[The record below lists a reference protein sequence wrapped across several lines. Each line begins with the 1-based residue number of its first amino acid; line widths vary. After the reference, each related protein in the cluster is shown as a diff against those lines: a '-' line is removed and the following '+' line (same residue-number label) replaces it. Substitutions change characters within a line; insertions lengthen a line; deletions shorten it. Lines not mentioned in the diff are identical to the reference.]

1 MYENYVDYL
10 KRLNNT
16 LSRNGLNL
24 GVDLDVSKDAIY
36 EQVGVMESFFFVN
49 NLLKMSGSINVF
61 RDSYIQSSMSY
72 LRQKMMDEYQEVWN
86 SELEGLTEQPENA
99 GRVEKE
105 VKQISIEDIKS
116 FTEGVGLV
124 PSTNEGVDSHGQYC
138 FNLNDGVN
146 GTEPQVEYSNGLGV
160 FSSGQ
165 LELDIEDDEDDD
177 EYEYEEEPEY
187 DEDLEDDED
196 GLEFEYDD
204 DSEEY
209 EYEEESDEDF
219 EYEEESDDDFEY
231 EEESNE
237 ESEDDF
243 EYEEE
248 SDEDFEYEEESNDD
262 FDYEE
267 ESDDDL
273 EYEEESDEDDFDY
286 DEEPDE
292 DFEYEEES
300 EDDFDYEEES
310 EDDFDYEEEPDDLDY
325 EEESEDDFD
334 YEEEDNFED
343 SGYEEE
349 DDDFG
354 YEEED
359 DLGIDDFIPKEHHTP
374 TKVTL
379 PNETSTK
386 VQNLHQQPDSMANSL
401 VEGVNKL
408 FGAGRKYFY
417 NDGGKKK

>member
-24 GVDLDVSKDAIY
+24 GVDLDVSKNAIY

-99 GRVEKE
+99 GKVEKE

-124 PSTNEGVDSHGQYC
+124 PSTNEGVDSHGQYG

-146 GTEPQVEYSNGLGV
+146 GAEPQVEYSKGLGV

-187 DEDLEDDED
+187 NEDLEDDED

-231 EEESNE
+231 EEESDE

-248 SDEDFEYEEESNDD
+248 SEEDFEYEEESNDD

-286 DEEPDE
+286 EEEPDE

-300 EDDFDYEEES
+300 EDDFDYEEE
-310 EDDFDYEEEPDDLDY
+310 
-325 EEESEDDFD
+325 
-334 YEEEDNFED
+334 DNFED
-343 SGYEEE
+343 SEYEEE

-359 DLGIDDFIPKEHHTP
+359 DLGIDDFIPKEHYIP

-379 PNETSTK
+379 PTETSTK

>member
-24 GVDLDVSKDAIY
+24 GIDLDVSKDAIY

-86 SELEGLTEQPENA
+86 SELEGLIEQPENA
-99 GRVEKE
+99 GKVEKE

-124 PSTNEGVDSHGQYC
+124 PSTNEGVDSHGQYG

-146 GTEPQVEYSNGLGV
+146 GAEPQVEYSKGLGV

-196 GLEFEYDD
+196 GLEFEYDA

-231 EEESNE
+231 EEESDE

-248 SDEDFEYEEESNDD
+248 SEDD
-262 FDYEE
+262 FDYE
-267 ESDDDL
+267 
-273 EYEEESDEDDFDY
+273 
-286 DEEPDE
+286 EEPDE

-310 EDDFDYEEEPDDLDY
+310 EDDFDYDEEPDDLDY

-343 SGYEEE
+343 SEYEEE

-379 PNETSTK
+379 PTETSTK

>member
-24 GVDLDVSKDAIY
+24 GIDLDVSKDAIY

-99 GRVEKE
+99 GKVEKE

-124 PSTNEGVDSHGQYC
+124 PSTNEGVDSHGQYG

-146 GTEPQVEYSNGLGV
+146 GAEPQVEYSKGLGV

-231 EEESNE
+231 EEESDE

-248 SDEDFEYEEESNDD
+248 SEEDFEYEEESNDD

-286 DEEPDE
+286 
-292 DFEYEEES
+292 EEES
-300 EDDFDYEEES
+300 EDDFDYK
-310 EDDFDYEEEPDDLDY
+310 EEPDDLDY

-343 SGYEEE
+343 SEYEEE

-359 DLGIDDFIPKEHHTP
+359 DLGIDDFIPKEHYIP

-379 PNETSTK
+379 PTETSTK

>member
-72 LRQKMMDEYQEVWN
+72 LRQKMMDEYQEVWD
-86 SELEGLTEQPENA
+86 SELKGLTEQPENA
-99 GRVEKE
+99 GKVEKE

-124 PSTNEGVDSHGQYC
+124 PSTNEGVDSHGQYG

-146 GTEPQVEYSNGLGV
+146 GAEPQVEYSKGLGV

-248 SDEDFEYEEESNDD
+248 SDDEFEYEEESNDD

-286 DEEPDE
+286 EEEPDE

-310 EDDFDYEEEPDDLDY
+310 EDDFDYDEEPDDLDY

-343 SGYEEE
+343 SEYEEE

-359 DLGIDDFIPKEHHTP
+359 DLGIDDFIPKEHHIP

-379 PNETSTK
+379 PTETPTK

>member
-24 GVDLDVSKDAIY
+24 GVDLDVSKNAIY

-72 LRQKMMDEYQEVWN
+72 LRQKMMDEYQEVWD
-86 SELEGLTEQPENA
+86 SELKGLTEQPENA
-99 GRVEKE
+99 GKVEKE

-124 PSTNEGVDSHGQYC
+124 PSTNEGVDSHGQYG

-146 GTEPQVEYSNGLGV
+146 GAEPQVEYSKGLGV

-231 EEESNE
+231 EEESDE

-248 SDEDFEYEEESNDD
+248 SEEDFEYEEESNDD

-286 DEEPDE
+286 EEEPDE

-310 EDDFDYEEEPDDLDY
+310 EDDFDYDEEPDDLDY

-343 SGYEEE
+343 SRYEEE

-359 DLGIDDFIPKEHHTP
+359 DLGIDDFIPKEYHIP

-379 PNETSTK
+379 PTETPTK

-401 VEGVNKL
+401 IEGVNKL

>member
-24 GVDLDVSKDAIY
+24 GIDLDVSKDAIY

-99 GRVEKE
+99 GKVEKE

-124 PSTNEGVDSHGQYC
+124 PSTNEGVASHGQYG

-146 GTEPQVEYSNGLGV
+146 GAEPQVEYSKGLGV

-196 GLEFEYDD
+196 GLEFEYDA

-231 EEESNE
+231 EEESDE

-248 SDEDFEYEEESNDD
+248 SEDD
-262 FDYEE
+262 FDYE
-267 ESDDDL
+267 
-273 EYEEESDEDDFDY
+273 
-286 DEEPDE
+286 EEPDE

-310 EDDFDYEEEPDDLDY
+310 EDDFDYDEEPDDLDY

-343 SGYEEE
+343 SEYEEE

-379 PNETSTK
+379 PTETSTK

>member
-24 GVDLDVSKDAIY
+24 GIDLDVSKDAIY

-72 LRQKMMDEYQEVWN
+72 LRQRMMDEYQEVWN

-99 GRVEKE
+99 GKVEKE

-124 PSTNEGVDSHGQYC
+124 PSTNEGIDSHGQYG
-138 FNLNDGVN
+138 FNLNDSVN
-146 GTEPQVEYSNGLGV
+146 GAEPQVEYSKGLGV

-219 EYEEESDDDFEY
+219 EYEEELDDDFEY
-231 EEESNE
+231 EEESDE

-248 SDEDFEYEEESNDD
+248 SDDEFEYEEESNDD

-267 ESDDDL
+267 ES
-273 EYEEESDEDDFDY
+273 
-286 DEEPDE
+286 DE

-343 SGYEEE
+343 SEYEEE

-359 DLGIDDFIPKEHHTP
+359 DLGIDDFIPKEHYIP

-379 PNETSTK
+379 PTETSTK

>member
-24 GVDLDVSKDAIY
+24 GVDLDVSKNAIY

-99 GRVEKE
+99 GKVEKE

-124 PSTNEGVDSHGQYC
+124 PSTNEGVDSHGQYG

-146 GTEPQVEYSNGLGV
+146 GAEPQVEYSKGLGV

-187 DEDLEDDED
+187 DED

-219 EYEEESDDDFEY
+219 EYEEESEDDFEY
-231 EEESNE
+231 EE

-248 SDEDFEYEEESNDD
+248 SEEDFEYEEESNDD

-267 ESDDDL
+267 ESDDGL

-286 DEEPDE
+286 EEESDK

-300 EDDFDYEEES
+300 EYDFDYEEES
-310 EDDFDYEEEPDDLDY
+310 DDDFNYDEEPDDLDY

-334 YEEEDNFED
+334 YEEEDDFED

-349 DDDFG
+349 EDDFG

-359 DLGIDDFIPKEHHTP
+359 DLGIDDFIPKEHHIP

-379 PNETSTK
+379 PTETSTK

>member
-24 GVDLDVSKDAIY
+24 GVDLDVSKNAIY

-72 LRQKMMDEYQEVWN
+72 LRQKMMDEYQEVWD
-86 SELEGLTEQPENA
+86 SELKGLTEQPENA

-124 PSTNEGVDSHGQYC
+124 PLTNEGVDSHGQYG

-146 GTEPQVEYSNGLGV
+146 GAEPQVEYSKGLGV

-187 DEDLEDDED
+187 NEDDED

-209 EYEEESDEDF
+209 EYGEESDEDF

-231 EEESNE
+231 EEESE
-237 ESEDDF
+237 
-243 EYEEE
+243 
-248 SDEDFEYEEESNDD
+248 EDFEYEEESNDD

-273 EYEEESDEDDFDY
+273 EYEEKSDEDDFDY
-286 DEEPDE
+286 EEEPDE

-343 SGYEEE
+343 SEYEEE

-379 PNETSTK
+379 PTETSTK

>member
-24 GVDLDVSKDAIY
+24 GIDLDVSKDAIY

-72 LRQKMMDEYQEVWN
+72 LRQKMMDEYQEVWD
-86 SELEGLTEQPENA
+86 SELKGLTEQPENA
-99 GRVEKE
+99 GKVEKE

-124 PSTNEGVDSHGQYC
+124 PSTNEGVDSHGQYG

-146 GTEPQVEYSNGLGV
+146 GAEPQVEYSKGLGV

-248 SDEDFEYEEESNDD
+248 SDDEFEYEEESNDD

-267 ESDDDL
+267 EFDYDL
-273 EYEEESDEDDFDY
+273 EYEEESDDDDFDY
-286 DEEPDE
+286 EEEPDE

-300 EDDFDYEEES
+300 DDDFDYEEES
-310 EDDFDYEEEPDDLDY
+310 EDDFDYDEEPDDLDY

-343 SGYEEE
+343 SEYEEE

-359 DLGIDDFIPKEHHTP
+359 DLGIDDFIPKEHHIS

-379 PNETSTK
+379 PTEIPKK

>member
-72 LRQKMMDEYQEVWN
+72 LRQKMMDEYQEVWD
-86 SELEGLTEQPENA
+86 SELKGLTEQPENA
-99 GRVEKE
+99 GKVEKE

-124 PSTNEGVDSHGQYC
+124 PSTNEGVDSHGQYG

-146 GTEPQVEYSNGLGV
+146 GAEPQVEYSKGLGV

-187 DEDLEDDED
+187 DEDFEDDED
-196 GLEFEYDD
+196 GLEFEYD

-231 EEESNE
+231 EEESDE

-248 SDEDFEYEEESNDD
+248 SEEDFEYEEESNDD

-343 SGYEEE
+343 SEYEEE

-379 PNETSTK
+379 SIETPTK

>member
-24 GVDLDVSKDAIY
+24 GIDLDVSKDAIY

-99 GRVEKE
+99 GKVEKE
-105 VKQISIEDIKS
+105 VKQISIEDIKL

-124 PSTNEGVDSHGQYC
+124 PSTNEGVDSHGQYG

-146 GTEPQVEYSNGLGV
+146 GAEPQVEYPKGLGV

-204 DSEEY
+204 DDSEEY

-231 EEESNE
+231 EEES
-237 ESEDDF
+237 EDDF
-243 EYEEE
+243 EYE
-248 SDEDFEYEEESNDD
+248 
-262 FDYEE
+262 
-267 ESDDDL
+267 
-273 EYEEESDEDDFDY
+273 
-286 DEEPDE
+286 EEPDE

-310 EDDFDYEEEPDDLDY
+310 EDDFDYDEEPDDLDY

-343 SGYEEE
+343 SEYEEE

-379 PNETSTK
+379 PTETSTK

-401 VEGVNKL
+401 VDGVNKL

>member
-24 GVDLDVSKDAIY
+24 GIDLDVSKDAIY

-99 GRVEKE
+99 GKVEKE

-124 PSTNEGVDSHGQYC
+124 PSTNEGVDSHGQYG

-146 GTEPQVEYSNGLGV
+146 GAEPQVEYSKGLGV

-231 EEESNE
+231 EEESDE

-248 SDEDFEYEEESNDD
+248 LEEDFEYEEESNDD

-273 EYEEESDEDDFDY
+273 
-286 DEEPDE
+286 
-292 DFEYEEES
+292 EYEEES

-343 SGYEEE
+343 SEYEEE

-359 DLGIDDFIPKEHHTP
+359 DLGIDDFIPKEHYIP

-379 PNETSTK
+379 PTETSTK

>member
-24 GVDLDVSKDAIY
+24 GIDLDVSKDAIY
-36 EQVGVMESFFFVN
+36 KQVGVMESFFFVN

-99 GRVEKE
+99 GKVEKE

-124 PSTNEGVDSHGQYC
+124 PSTNEGVDSHGQYG

-146 GTEPQVEYSNGLGV
+146 GAEPQVEYSKGLGV
-160 FSSGQ
+160 FSFDQ

-187 DEDLEDDED
+187 DED

-219 EYEEESDDDFEY
+219 EYEEESEDDFEY
-231 EEESNE
+231 EE

-248 SDEDFEYEEESNDD
+248 SEEDFEYEEESNDD

-267 ESDDDL
+267 ESDDGL

-286 DEEPDE
+286 EEESDE

-300 EDDFDYEEES
+300 EYDFDYEEES
-310 EDDFDYEEEPDDLDY
+310 EDDFNYDEEPDDLDY

-349 DDDFG
+349 EDDFG

-359 DLGIDDFIPKEHHTP
+359 DLGIDDFIPKEHHIP

-379 PNETSTK
+379 PTETSTK
-386 VQNLHQQPDSMANSL
+386 VQNLHQQPDFMANSL

>member
-24 GVDLDVSKDAIY
+24 GIDLDVSKDAIY
-36 EQVGVMESFFFVN
+36 KQVGVMESFFFVN

-86 SELEGLTEQPENA
+86 SELKGLTEQPENA
-99 GRVEKE
+99 GKVEKE

-124 PSTNEGVDSHGQYC
+124 PSTNEGVDSHGQYG

-146 GTEPQVEYSNGLGV
+146 GAEPQVEYSKGMGV

-177 EYEYEEEPEY
+177 EYEYEEESEY

-231 EEESNE
+231 EEESDE

-248 SDEDFEYEEESNDD
+248 SEEDSEYEEES
-262 FDYEE
+262 
-267 ESDDDL
+267 
-273 EYEEESDEDDFDY
+273 
-286 DEEPDE
+286 DE

-310 EDDFDYEEEPDDLDY
+310 EDDFDYDEEPDDLDY

-343 SGYEEE
+343 SEYEEE

-359 DLGIDDFIPKEHHTP
+359 DLGIDDFIPKEHYIP

-379 PNETSTK
+379 PTETSTK

>member
-24 GVDLDVSKDAIY
+24 GIDLDVSKDAIY

-72 LRQKMMDEYQEVWN
+72 LRQRMMDEYQEVWN

-99 GRVEKE
+99 GKVEKE

-124 PSTNEGVDSHGQYC
+124 PSTNEGIDSHGQYG

-146 GTEPQVEYSNGLGV
+146 GAEPQVEYSKGLGV

-209 EYEEESDEDF
+209 EYEEELDEDF
-219 EYEEESDDDFEY
+219 EYEEELDDDFEY
-231 EEESNE
+231 EEESDE

-248 SDEDFEYEEESNDD
+248 SEEDFEYEEESNDD

-273 EYEEESDEDDFDY
+273 EYEEESD
-286 DEEPDE
+286 
-292 DFEYEEES
+292 
-300 EDDFDYEEES
+300 

-359 DLGIDDFIPKEHHTP
+359 DLGIDDFIPKEHHIP

-379 PNETSTK
+379 PTETSTK

>member
-24 GVDLDVSKDAIY
+24 GIDLDVSKDAIY

-86 SELEGLTEQPENA
+86 SELKGLTEQPENA
-99 GRVEKE
+99 GKVEKE

-124 PSTNEGVDSHGQYC
+124 PSTNEGVDSHGQYG

-146 GTEPQVEYSNGLGV
+146 GAEPQVEYSKGLGV
-160 FSSGQ
+160 SSSGQ

-219 EYEEESDDDFEY
+219 EYEEESEDDFEY
-231 EEESNE
+231 EEESTE

-248 SDEDFEYEEESNDD
+248 SEEDFEYEEESNDD

-286 DEEPDE
+286 
-292 DFEYEEES
+292 
-300 EDDFDYEEES
+300 
-310 EDDFDYEEEPDDLDY
+310 EEEPDDLDY
-325 EEESEDDFD
+325 EEGSEDDFD

-343 SGYEEE
+343 SEYEEE
-349 DDDFG
+349 EDDFG

-359 DLGIDDFIPKEHHTP
+359 DLGIDDFIPKEHHIP

-379 PNETSTK
+379 PTETSTK